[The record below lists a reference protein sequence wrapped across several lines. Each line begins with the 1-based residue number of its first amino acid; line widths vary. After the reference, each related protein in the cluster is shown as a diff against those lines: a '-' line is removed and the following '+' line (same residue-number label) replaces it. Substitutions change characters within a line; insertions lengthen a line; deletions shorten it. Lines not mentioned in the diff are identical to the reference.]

1 MVPSSPFYDVIKI
14 PIKIRD
20 VKLEEIFAISQI
32 SKEAI
37 LGMPFLANHDC
48 RMEFTKPVVTNGG
61 RELVHTDRY
70 GRLVARRVQT
80 VMKITIPSKTEVALS
95 CKQMSNNCAPEGLIE
110 SSDDKVVLTN
120 SINRH
125 AEKKSVL
132 VQCMKSTSKT
142 FGVA

>member
-48 RMEFTKPVVTNGG
+48 RMEFTKPVVTNEG

-80 VMKITIPSKTEVALS
+80 AMKITIPSKT
-95 CKQMSNNCAPEGLIE
+95 
-110 SSDDKVVLTN
+110 
-120 SINRH
+120 
-125 AEKKSVL
+125 
-132 VQCMKSTSKT
+132 
-142 FGVA
+142 